1 MSKLSK
7 AHKAF
12 IVESAMDYLGVS
24 DRNPEVGMGM
34 FAFTAVDLAVA
45 EFKETA
51 ELFGPVIDV
60 SQAEKEFGFVAK
72 TNFEQGLK
80 NTINW
85 YLNNQNI

>member
-60 SQAEKEFGFVAK
+60 SQAEKDEIEEEVVRLRTWPNGAH
-72 TNFEQGLK
+72 
-80 NTINW
+80 
-85 YLNNQNI
+85 